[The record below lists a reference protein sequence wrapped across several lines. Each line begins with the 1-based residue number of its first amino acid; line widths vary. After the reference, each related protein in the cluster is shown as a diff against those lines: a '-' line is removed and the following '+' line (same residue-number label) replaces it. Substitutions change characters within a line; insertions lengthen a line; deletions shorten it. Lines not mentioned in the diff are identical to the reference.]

1 MDKFAV
7 VAIKNKKIIGHF
19 LLGKTGGVSKTVFYF
34 LRWECNDCQEKIG
47 DGKAVNLG
55 DGMGMRVSFLFCR
68 QNQCIDI
75 LSIELDEMK
84 KYTMF

>member
-1 MDKFAV
+1 MEPTSKIDKFAV
-7 VAIKNKKIIGHF
+7 VVIKNEKIIGHF

-34 LRWECNDCQEKIG
+34 LRWECNDRQEKIG

-68 QNQCIDI
+68 QK
-75 LSIELDEMK
+75 LVYRYF
-84 KYTMF
+84 KYRT